1 MLNQVTQKGILHAY
15 FLWHSQKLSWSLLLL
30 QLSNHFFNNVS
41 TGGDYLALLADLVWP
56 NTNWNGALMVFDMN
70 TQTVV
75 FKHSGSLRSWA
86 TIVLMDPY
94 WLLIGGSDIY
104 GNLISISRV
113 TDFLGTLIQN
123 FNLTYPRLI
132 PTCVDLGNQQVLVT
146 GGFKDWSKLVLFTY
160 NTSQV

>member
-1 MLNQVTQKGILHAY
+1 MVRPDTDKKGA
-15 FLWHSQKLSWSLLLL
+15 F
-30 QLSNHFFNNVS
+30 V
-41 TGGDYLALLADLVWP
+41 
-56 NTNWNGALMVFDMN
+56 VFDMN
-70 TQTVV
+70 TQSVV

-86 TIVLMDPY
+86 TIALIDPY
-94 WLLIGGSDIY
+94 WLLIGGSDNY
-104 GNLISISRV
+104 GNLLGISEV
-113 TDFLGTLIQN
+113 VNHQGALTPN